1 MNVNT
6 WEQFGGNEIAL
17 ICLAAVGFLSVIT
30 VIVTASKRVNR
41 REQVLSVAR
50 RLQNLEPEEN
60 VLSDTKVGLTDP
72 E

>member
-30 VIVTASKRVNR
+30 VIVTASKRVNK
-41 REQVLSVAR
+41 REVILSKFSK
-50 RLQNLEPEEN
+50 LQTMEPEES
-60 VLSDTKVGLTDP
+60 VLDI
-72 E
+72 EN